1 MITVTRAL
9 SYDVCSNFRLVAGE
23 KGLNNVVYVVG
34 FFEWEEGEKIIS
46 SFIQGTFVLTTLSMF
61 QQDIKKA
68 EQSLKLMINNG
79 VSGIAIKDIFFSDIS
94 DELKAYANSKRVPI
108 FFFSETYINNIIYVL
123 QNAIENQRKYS
134 VAGTALSPLIKEE
147 LPEDKQIQRLEDINP
162 NLEKGKML
170 SLYFSDTSNIAG
182 DIAKTGNRYDEAIFE
197 VESLLRG
204 LKNYESMVYSFVNYQ
219 RGFFL
224 FIHDSGGTPLG
235 TEEFLRQFRKQAPYS
250 PNISDLFVGMCEAGQ
265 AEDVK
270 KQLRRTIFANVKAIL
285 DEKHLCR
292 FSELNMDYLIFENI
306 ESKAAKE
313 YYDAAMAK
321 IKEAEA
327 NHTPFMETLKAYSAY
342 SGSVDMTAKE
352 LHQHRN
358 TIRYRIEKVRS
369 ILGAEDIITFNAEIH
384 TLIRTHSAKP
394 YLENLI

>member
-23 KGLNNVVYVVG
+23 NGLNNVVYVVG

-68 EQSLKLMINNG
+68 ERSLKLMINNG

-134 VAGTALSPLIKEE
+134 MAGTTLSPLIKEN
-147 LPEDKQIQRLEDINP
+147 LPEDKQIQRLGDINP
-162 NLEKGKML
+162 HLEKGKML
-170 SLYFSDTSNIAG
+170 SLYFSDTSNEAE
-182 DIAKTGNRYDEAIFE
+182 DIGKTNRYDEAIFE
-197 VESLLRG
+197 MESLLRG
-204 LKNYESMVYSFVNYQ
+204 LKNYEGMVYSFVNYQ

-224 FIHDSGGTPLG
+224 LIHDSGGISLG
-235 TEEFLRQFRKQAPYS
+235 TEEFLRQFRKQAPDS
-250 PNISDLFVGMCEAGQ
+250 PKISGLFVGMCEAGQ

-313 YYDAAMAK
+313 YYNAAMAK

-327 NHTPFMETLKAYSAY
+327 NKTPFMETLKAYSAY

-358 TIRYRIEKVRS
+358 TIRYRIEKIRNL
-369 ILGAEDIITFNAEIH
+369 LGDDDIITFNAEIY
-384 TLIRTHSAKP
+384 TLIKTHSAKP